1 MFVLL
6 YIIIIMN
13 ITGIFLPVSAFIVC
27 IDALVQG
34 FQSCRY
40 HARIPKYD
48 LVWGVPI
55 PYYV

>member
-34 FQSCRY
+34 FSV
-40 HARIPKYD
+40 
-48 LVWGVPI
+48 L
-55 PYYV
+55 

>member
-6 YIIIIMN
+6 YIIIMN
-13 ITGIFLPVSAFIVC
+13 ITGTFLPVSAFIVC

-34 FQSCRY
+34 FQSCRC
-40 HARIPKYD
+40 HAQTPKYD
-48 LVWGVPI
+48 LVWGFPI